1 MIMFKSRKSKIIG
14 RALVILVAEFAQIT
28 FSIPPITGNST
39 GQTTPDW
46 TKNNWK
52 IWAWKSVEDFEQN
65 LEVFK
70 TVFGDPRGTVSLR
83 KLIRADDSISESS
96 ILEIGTGS
104 GLISLCCLQAGAKR
118 VMATDINSN
127 AIENVGLNANRWKR
141 RIHLEL
147 GHVPQTNSSAFSVID
162 DSATCDS
169 IISNPLW
176 VNSTPQPIDKHALY
190 DAHFDLIKVLFA
202 RFKNHL

>member
-14 RALVILVAEFAQIT
+14 RSLLILVAEFAQIT

-39 GQTTPDW
+39 SQTTPDW
-46 TKNNWK
+46 TKNNLK
-52 IWAWKSVEDFEQN
+52 IRAWKSVEDFEQN

-127 AIENVGLNANRWKR
+127 AIENVGLNGPLKT
-141 RIHLEL
+141 
-147 GHVPQTNSSAFSVID
+147 QNSSR
-162 DSATCDS
+162 TR
-169 IISNPLW
+169 
-176 VNSTPQPIDKHALY
+176 
-190 DAHFDLIKVLFA
+190 A
-202 RFKNHL
+202 RPTD